1 MLLGIFFICLLA
13 ICVSLE
19 KCLFKPTAHSLIGL
33 LVCLHCQT
41 LCLELRIRRWR
52 WCLFSLQE
60 LAFWPCLFSYLCAV
74 HAKLLHLCPTLCHPM
89 DYSPPGS
96 SVHGISQ
103 ARKLE
108 WVALIPPGDLP
119 NPGIEPATP
128 ALQVGAELP
137 GKPFLVGL
145 SIRQI
150 FLISEI
156 CLMLSPTTQGYFE
169 DLMTSPIW
177 KTLYKWIVGTDL
189 RYYYHYS
196 ASHFTFY
203 NLSFLHL
210 SNENTCS
217 AYFRQPSYALSEV
230 INEKA
235 LEHHWNI
242 NPGSSP
248 PFVLFV
254 PNESLKSRKLTWS
267 TCVSLS
273 PQIR

>member
-1 MLLGIFFICLLA
+1 MCM
-13 ICVSLE
+13 SLE
-19 KCLFKPTAHSLIGL
+19 KCLFKPTAHSLTGL
-33 LVCLHCQT
+33 LVCFHCQT
-41 LCLELRIRRWR
+41 SCLELRRCRWR
-52 WCLFSLQE
+52 WCVFLLSKSWHSDP
-60 LAFWPCLFSYLCAV
+60 ASYLCAV
-74 HAKLLHLCPTLCHPM
+74 HAELLQLCPTLCNPM

-108 WVALIPPGDLP
+108 WVPMIPPGDLP
-119 NPGIEPATP
+119 NPGVQPATP
-128 ALQVGAELP
+128 ALQVGAESP

-150 FLISEI
+150 FLIYEI

-217 AYFRQPSYALSEV
+217 AYFRQPSYAFKWSNKWEGTRT
-230 INEKA
+230 
-235 LEHHWNI
+235 
-242 NPGSSP
+242 P
-248 PFVLFV
+248 
-254 PNESLKSRKLTWS
+254 LKYKPWFITS
-267 TCVSLS
+267 
-273 PQIR
+273 IRPLCTKWIT

>member
-1 MLLGIFFICLLA
+1 MANCSECYTKGIPGATRVYQKPIWSGVAGGMDHSVKCFSQGLTTEWRFA
-13 ICVSLE
+13 GTGRWEERRE
-19 KCLFKPTAHSLIGL
+19 K
-33 LVCLHCQT
+33 
-41 LCLELRIRRWR
+41 
-52 WCLFSLQE
+52 
-60 LAFWPCLFSYLCAV
+60 
-74 HAKLLHLCPTLCHPM
+74 
-89 DYSPPGS
+89 SPG
-96 SVHGISQ
+96 Q
-103 ARKLE
+103 RKH
-108 WVALIPPGDLP
+108 
-119 NPGIEPATP
+119 
-128 ALQVGAELP
+128 
-137 GKPFLVGL
+137 
-145 SIRQI
+145 
-150 FLISEI
+150 
-156 CLMLSPTTQGYFE
+156 TQGYFE